1 MRPRIS
7 WATFSWPTMSW
18 ATIAALL
25 LAAVSV
31 AVTLSLIDYPR
42 GVAWDEVVKLIGVTK
57 GRYAY
62 YHPLFM
68 IDLAQGAALV
78 VQPPDMASLAHLVQG
93 AWRFGRRRH
102 GVRDLQPGTA
112 GAARPAG
119 LGGGGGQRR
128 GAARRCACPS
138 VQGGYFRRGFIVLA
152 LAALIRLLQEPAPHR
167 AILLGLLVGLAAGS
181 KYIGV
186 LILPFAVIAIL
197 LVPTP
202 GPERRWLRAGTVTAT
217 SIGTFLLIMLP
228 AIRRIARWERGVN
241 FELVHSVEGHDVPLP
256 LRVTWGLFHLRES
269 LWPGLGTPL
278 FALGLI
284 GLAAPLV
291 AARERRM
298 PLLLIAGF
306 TLLWYAV
313 HEATPLKPFPDFSR
327 YMLPLVPLFAILGTS
342 FVYELSS
349 RFDRRGVIAA
359 IAVLLAAVPALS
371 TSLRINSHDVDP
383 RTVVPSIVE
392 ASGVRVVL
400 RSLFRL
406 PAERPQNPW
415 ATSCAQ
421 PRTRPISWS
430 RRIWLTIASSSMQ
443 ARKGSV
449 QADSAAYYRQLF
461 TRPYLEVSNGRP
473 TLAYFNPVVRI
484 VAMDGSVER
493 LEKIAADIHA
503 AAPGLTV
510 RLIDQAPPS
519 NE

>member
-1 MRPRIS
+1 MG
-7 WATFSWPTMSW
+7 
-18 ATIAALL
+18 ALL
-25 LAAVSV
+25 LAAISV

-42 GVAWDEVVKLIGVTK
+42 GVAWDEVVKLIGVSK

-78 VQPPDMASLAHLVQG
+78 VQPPDQLSLAHLVRLLG
-93 AWRFGRRRH
+93 ALAG
-102 GVRDLQPGTA
+102 GVMVFATFNLARLVLPDLPA
-112 GAARPAG
+112 LAA
-119 LGGGGGQRR
+119 
-128 GAARRCACPS
+128 
-138 VQGGYFRRGFIVLA
+138 A

-181 KYIGV
+181 KYIGA

-202 GPERRWLRAGTVTAT
+202 GPERRWLRAGTVAAT

-278 FALGLI
+278 FVLGLI

-327 YMLPLVPLFAILGTS
+327 YMLPLVPLFVILGTS

-349 RFDRRGVIAA
+349 HFDRRGVTAA

-371 TSLRINSHDVDP
+371 MSLRINSHDVDP
-383 RTVVPSIVE
+383 RTIIPSIIT
-392 ASGVRVVL
+392 ASGARVVYD
-400 RSLFRL
+400 RYSDYQQ
-406 PAERPQNPW
+406 AG
-415 ATSCAQ
+415 
-421 PRTRPISWS
+421 
-430 RRIWLTIASSSMQ
+430 RRILGLRMRPTKDMADIVVTANLAYDRFEFYE

-449 QADSAAYYRQLF
+449 QADSAAYYRELF
-461 TRPYLEVSNGRP
+461 TRPHLEVSNGRP
-473 TLAYFNPVVRI
+473 TLAYFNPVVRV

-493 LEKIAADIHA
+493 LEKIAEGIHA

-510 RLIDQAPPS
+510 RLIDQAPHR

>member
-1 MRPRIS
+1 MRARMS
-7 WATFSWPTMSW
+7 WATISRPTMSW

-25 LAAVSV
+25 LAAISV
-31 AVTLSLIDYPR
+31 AVTLSLIDYPL
-42 GVAWDEVVKLIGVTK
+42 GVAWDELVKLVGVSK

-78 VQPPDMASLAHLVQG
+78 VQPPDQPSLAHLVRVLG
-93 AWRFGRRRH
+93 ALAG
-102 GVRDLQPGTA
+102 GVMVFATFNLARLVLPDLPA
-112 GAARPAG
+112 LAA
-119 LGGGGGQRR
+119 
-128 GAARRCACPS
+128 AAASAVAPLFVVHARLFKEDIFVAA
-138 VQGGYFRRGFIVLA
+138 FLVLA

-181 KYIGV
+181 KYIGA
-186 LILPFAVIAIL
+186 LILLFAVIAIL

-217 SIGTFLLIMLP
+217 AIGTFLLIMLP

-327 YMLPLVPLFAILGTS
+327 YMLPLVPLFVILGTS

-371 TSLRINSHDVDP
+371 MSLRINSHDVDP
-383 RTVVPSIVE
+383 RTIIPSIIA
-392 ASGVRVVL
+392 ASGARVVYD
-400 RSLFRL
+400 RYSDYQR
-406 PAERPQNPW
+406 NG
-415 ATSCAQ
+415 
-421 PRTRPISWS
+421 
-430 RRIWLTIASSSMQ
+430 RRILGLRMRPTKDTADIVVTANLAYDRFEFYA

>member
-1 MRPRIS
+1 
-7 WATFSWPTMSW
+7 
-18 ATIAALL
+18 
-25 LAAVSV
+25 
-31 AVTLSLIDYPR
+31 
-42 GVAWDEVVKLIGVTK
+42 
-57 GRYAY
+57 
-62 YHPLFM
+62 
-68 IDLAQGAALV
+68 
-78 VQPPDMASLAHLVQG
+78 
-93 AWRFGRRRH
+93 
-102 GVRDLQPGTA
+102 
-112 GAARPAG
+112 
-119 LGGGGGQRR
+119 
-128 GAARRCACPS
+128 
-138 VQGGYFRRGFIVLA
+138 
-152 LAALIRLLQEPAPHR
+152 
-167 AILLGLLVGLAAGS
+167 
-181 KYIGV
+181 
-186 LILPFAVIAIL
+186 
-197 LVPTP
+197 
-202 GPERRWLRAGTVTAT
+202 
-217 SIGTFLLIMLP
+217 
-228 AIRRIARWERGVN
+228 VN

-298 PLLLIAGF
+298 PLLLIASF

-327 YMLPLVPLFAILGTS
+327 YMLPLVPLFIILGTS

-371 TSLRINSHDVDP
+371 MSLRINSHDVDP
-383 RTVVPSIVE
+383 RTIIPPIIA
-392 ASGVRVVL
+392 ASGARVVYD
-400 RSLFRL
+400 RYSDYQR
-406 PAERPQNPW
+406 NG
-415 ATSCAQ
+415 
-421 PRTRPISWS
+421 
-430 RRIWLTIASSSMQ
+430 RRILGLRMRPTKDTADIVVTANLAYDRFEFYA
-443 ARKGSV
+443 ARKGTV

-461 TRPYLEVSNGRP
+461 TRPHLEVSNGRP